1 MTISGVLCVISY
13 LIMAF
18 SSSAAFALFGMALCG
33 FSVGIMWPGTYS
45 MAAENIRGGGGA
57 MFALLALGGDI
68 GCTSGPSVVGF
79 VSDLFGENFKIGIL
93 FASFFPVLLTVLL
106 LGVRKRNRGALS
118 ENAEPE
124 SDETKTNETDA
135 AFAETETND
144 LPQTPSQDKKD
155 RD

>member
-1 MTISGVLCVISY
+1 
-13 LIMAF
+13 
-18 SSSAAFALFGMALCG
+18 
-33 FSVGIMWPGTYS
+33 
-45 MAAENIRGGGGA
+45 

-118 ENAEPE
+118 ENAEPK

-135 AFAETETND
+135 VFAETETNA
-144 LPQTPSQDKKD
+144 LAQTPSQDKKD